1 MYHSPNSLDINIK
14 NSNNTNT
21 HINFN
26 FNINSSLEKKFM
38 SPPDKTLLKE
48 PPYSISSITGRKI
61 ESNTVLTYEKSSQ
74 KYPILIEDSKKKS
87 NKPLPLKP
95 DPAKIKSKSL
105 STLKNQAF
113 LKNFL
118 EKHQEKKPVH
128 IRQTSKIPKEN
139 PKKSKKKV
147 LKKKKKPHQKLIN
160 FNDIPTENHKNED
173 PIKLLEKHHKNNNS
187 TSNNNNNEQAAGIF
201 SNAFLSST
209 NPNFSKNKKTFEML
223 LKKNLKKH
231 RLEKLLYQQHEEIEF
246 HKRVIK
252 QESLHQYNQ
261 NTRKLNSLSSKRAHL
276 NAFTPKYPWGF
287 DQKKFFTMKI
297 REKGG
302 NNKKKPVSLW
312 QDEKTRREQLG
323 VGFLN
328 EIPSEK
334 LQVLLQQQKIEA
346 INEKNTNELKKTHKE
361 SNPEVLT
368 WMNEKRKK
376 IEEDRWFSI
385 KAMLEEHH
393 RIKKNM
399 QELEVKVS
407 NSRNSV
413 KSSSNARSKYAKSTH
428 FLNNYANPDEKTPGK
443 KLATNEENQIYELL
457 QKELQEM
464 VYNSTNNNNNNY
476 DNKNNNNNSESNRQN
491 NEFSS
496 GKHMKSKS
504 EDFNHKLKQKKQKI
518 VEKFQILSQKMAS
531 TLGAIKSKTSS
542 QESNPRKNEEIND
555 RYSANANKFRNPNK
569 NLHQNLVNPSE
580 KSNKNTNNSEFSS
593 PKQKSGNLSPNAEEI
608 ASKSLKNEEN
618 DESQD
623 QFTSEEAMFYLFNT
637 AATIIQKIWKGYHTR
652 KMLNYYIIMALKELN
667 PEENELEKSPSQEVE
682 EKKLFTPVKSTK
694 ILRKSHSLDDIYEA
708 GNLFPEDEKKS
719 SNKGE
724 KVASINTNNKLDAVF
739 NEEEKEEL
747 KQKLSLLKNQQHEN
761 FDYYQLGN
769 KNEEIQFDIKANEQI
784 PKIIDNNLFYG
795 KKNPQ
800 VIENKPDTLSKK
812 DLDKSEHITNVSHL
826 IEDAANKANIISDK
840 NVVFSNINI
849 NLASNN
855 NFQDRKSSLENEN
868 EPEPEDLKELVNQR
882 KQPNLKWEEFIEY
895 MKICCQKPEL
905 FAPAQKL
912 LETLQNAPISTL
924 KSLAFG
930 GTECKDQEIQTF
942 GELPER
948 KNQETET
955 LTNPDLEPNTKHSRK
970 KSKNLQIEIDEEEDE
985 KQQET
990 QEKNKEKNT
999 EKNKEKNKE
1008 LANENERKLI
1018 ENSLENNE
1026 KIDNPLTIRA
1036 DEKVFLGEIRR
1047 MFGSEQILRSQ
1058 SYSLTVSPAENKSS
1072 VFELNPFH
1080 EFTTRKLREFFNK
1093 DNILRVI
1100 RFREKALTLRHQAQI
1115 QKMKEMLEN
1124 RRVSPRTF
1132 RSKSEEIDKWANLE
1146 REDLLRKKLDIEK
1159 GWLSAAMTMRR
1170 TQRDL
1175 IFMRKSLNKSSKNP
1189 LQKSFSNEDF
1199 ELFES
1204 FEDYK
1209 VKKLEKEDEV
1219 LKASNEKNQEN
1230 FDNIDVLVGNGPEPF
1245 EKINE
1250 YSSLNK
1256 QLTGDSCPVNSPK
1269 AQIESLC
1276 GDFNKI
1282 SEEPLRIPLEN
1293 SQMGVKKSK
1302 ENSKTTGTCENKSS
1316 FEGTVNQNLLESSSG
1331 SAELKRNSLENY
1343 ELLRQKIAEIP
1354 KFLSH
1359 EDFGSLSGSSGNVSL
1374 SNSKSDMVLW
1384 ASKNKENE
1392 KKIEI
1397 ISNFVLENLFEE
1409 LKNDKTMTEVLKTHK
1424 ITNSFPKSPK
1434 IGGFVAGKDIQEHFP
1449 PLNSP
1454 SKEESMGN
1462 KRFKEQIISPKNLSI
1477 VFFDKNL
1484 YI

>member
-14 NSNNTNT
+14 NTNNTNT

-48 PPYSISSITGRKI
+48 PPYSINSINSITGRKI
-61 ESNTVLTYEKSSQ
+61 ESNTILTYEKSSQ
-74 KYPILIEDSKKKS
+74 KYPILIEDPKKKS
-87 NKPLPLKP
+87 NKPLPLKH

-118 EKHQEKKPVH
+118 EKHQEKKLVH
-128 IRQTSKIPKEN
+128 TNQQASKPPKEAL
-139 PKKSKKKV
+139 KKNKKKV
-147 LKKKKKPHQKLIN
+147 LKKKKKSHQKTLNIN
-160 FNDIPTENHKNED
+160 NAPNNENNKNEEVL
-173 PIKLLEKHHKNNNS
+173 IQNQAIEKA
-187 TSNNNNNEQAAGIF
+187 NEKPALF
-201 SNAFLSST
+201 SNEFLSLA
-209 NPNFSKNKKTFEML
+209 NQQKFSKDKKTFDMF

-231 RLEKLLYQQHEEIEF
+231 RLEKLLYQQSEEIEF
-246 HKRVIK
+246 RKRLIK

-261 NTRKLNSLSSKRAHL
+261 NTRKQNSLSSKRANI

-287 DQKKFFTMKI
+287 DQKKFFSMKI
-297 REKGG
+297 REK
-302 NNKKKPVSLW
+302 NANLKKKPLSLW
-312 QDEKTRREQLG
+312 QDEKIRREQLG

-334 LQVLLQQQKIEA
+334 LQLLLQQQKTEA
-346 INEKNTNELKKTHKE
+346 VNEKPAMDPKKTHKE

-376 IEEDRWFSI
+376 LEEDRWCSI

-413 KSSSNARSKYAKSTH
+413 KSTSNARSKYAKSTH
-428 FLNNYANPDEKTPGK
+428 FLNNYVNQDERTPAK
-443 KLATNEENQIYELL
+443 KLPTNEENQIYDLL

-464 VYNSTNNNNNNY
+464 VYN
-476 DNKNNNNNSESNRQN
+476 NNSNMNSNSISNRQN

-496 GKHMKSKS
+496 TRHAKSKS
-504 EDFNHKLKQKKQKI
+504 EDLNHKLQQKKKKI
-518 VEKFQILSQKMAS
+518 VEKFQILSQKMAN
-531 TLGAIKSKTSS
+531 TLGVIKSKTSS
-542 QESNPRKNEEIND
+542 QESNPVKNEEINN
-555 RYSANANKFRNPNK
+555 RYSSK
-569 NLHQNLVNPSE
+569 NRPLIDE
-580 KSNKNTNNSEFSS
+580 KSNKNTNKSS
-593 PKQKSGNLSPNAEEI
+593 NFSPNNQEI
-608 ASKSLKNEEN
+608 QSKGSIKNEEE
-618 DESQD
+618 ESQD

-637 AATIIQKIWKGYHTR
+637 AATMIQKVWKGYHTR

-667 PEENELEKSPSQEVE
+667 PEENDLEKTPSQENE
-682 EKKLFTPVKSTK
+682 EKKLLTPIKSTK
-694 ILRKSHSLDDIYEA
+694 ILRKSHSLDNIYEA
-708 GNLFPEDEKKS
+708 GNLFQEDEKKT

-724 KVASINTNNKLDAVF
+724 KVNSTTNKLDAVF

-747 KQKLSLLKNQQHEN
+747 KKKLSLLQNKHHEN

-769 KNEEIQFDIKANEQI
+769 KAEEIQFDIKANEQI

-795 KKNPQ
+795 KKNLP
-800 VIENKPDTLSKK
+800 VIENKPDSLSKK

-826 IEDAANKANIISDK
+826 IEDNANRPNNIGMSDK
-840 NVVFSNINI
+840 NVVISNINI
-849 NLASNN
+849 ASANN
-855 NFQDRKSSLENEN
+855 VQERKSSLENYN

-912 LETLQNAPISTL
+912 LETLQNVPISTL

-942 GELPER
+942 LEELPQR
-948 KNQETET
+948 KNQET
-955 LTNPDLEPNTKHSRK
+955 LTNPEQEPKQPRK
-970 KSKNLQIEIDEEEDE
+970 KSKNLQIEIEEEGEEE
-985 KQQET
+985 KLRENE
-990 QEKNKEKNT
+990 EKNKEKT
-999 EKNKEKNKE
+999 EES
-1008 LANENERKLI
+1008 AQNERKLI
-1018 ENSLENNE
+1018 ENPLGTDVKTDNNPANKPNE
-1026 KIDNPLTIRA
+1026 KI
-1036 DEKVFLGEIRR
+1036 FLGEIRR
-1047 MFGSEQILRSQ
+1047 MLGSEQILRSQ

-1100 RFREKALTLRHQAQI
+1100 HFREKALTLRHQAQMQI
-1115 QKMKEMLEN
+1115 IKEMLEN
-1124 RRVSPRTF
+1124 KRVSPRTF

-1199 ELFES
+1199 GLFES

-1230 FDNIDVLVGNGPEPF
+1230 LEILEVLVGNGPEPF

-1250 YSSLNK
+1250 ESSLNK
-1256 QLTGDSCPVNSPK
+1256 QLTGDSFPATSPK
-1269 AQIESLC
+1269 DQTLVPDNLC
-1276 GDFNKI
+1276 SDFNKVC
-1282 SEEPLRIPLEN
+1282 EEPMKISLEN
-1293 SQMGVKKSK
+1293 SQAPTKVSKEKSK
-1302 ENSKTTGTCENKSS
+1302 TAEVYENKSS
-1316 FEGTVNQNLLESSSG
+1316 FEGVTNQNFLESSGG
-1331 SAELKRNSLENY
+1331 SVELKRNSLENY

-1384 ASKNKENE
+1384 GSKNKENE
-1392 KKIEI
+1392 KKIEL

-1409 LKNDKTMTEVLKTHK
+1409 LKNDKTMAEVLRTHK
-1424 ITNSFPKSPK
+1424 LTNIFPKSPK

-1454 SKEESMGN
+1454 SKEDVMGN

-1477 VFFDKNL
+1477 YIFLLKN
-1484 YI
+1484 